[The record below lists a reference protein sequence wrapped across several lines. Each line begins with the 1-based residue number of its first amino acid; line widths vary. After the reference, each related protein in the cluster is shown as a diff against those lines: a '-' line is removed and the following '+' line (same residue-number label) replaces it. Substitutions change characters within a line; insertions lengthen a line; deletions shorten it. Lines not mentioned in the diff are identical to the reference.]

1 MAEPPGTAVTFL
13 FSDIEGSTRLW
24 EQHPEGMRDAL
35 ARHDSLSRA
44 AVTAHGGTVVKT
56 TGDGVHAVF
65 GEPGDAIR
73 AAVTL
78 QRALRDPAATAGIAL
93 RVRCG
98 MHSGAVQRR
107 DNDYFGTTVN
117 RAARVMHAAHG
128 GQTLVSQAIADAV
141 QASMPADAS
150 LRELGV
156 VLLRGLDRPERV
168 YQLLHPDLSPE
179 FPPLR
184 SLDTT
189 PNNLPEQL
197 TSFIGRDEDVAHVR
211 RLLQSARLVTL
222 LGPGGIGK
230 TRLALQLATEVLDQH
245 PDGAWLVALDSIAD
259 AALVPQ
265 VVAQAL
271 GVRQDGTAS
280 LLQALTD
287 HVKARRMLLVLDN
300 CEHVLGACATMTN
313 TLLRAAPDLRIIATS
328 REPLRI
334 VGEQTYLLSTLPLP
348 DEHRPGDIEGLAKFP
363 AVALFIDRA
372 RLQQPGFAL
381 TAQNAAAITAI
392 CRRIEGIPL
401 AIELAAA
408 RVRVL
413 SVEKIAER
421 LQDRLQLLSG
431 GSRLA
436 LPRQQTLRALIDW
449 SYDLLTDVE
458 KTMFQRLSVFA
469 GGCTLEA
476 AEDVCSGGIV
486 QLRDA
491 LDLLASLTEKSL
503 VVFASPEASA
513 SYRCLQTIRDFAA
526 EKLGQSSEEE
536 AIRNRHL
543 AFYVAFAEEAQAR
556 LVGPAQA
563 DWSRRLDG
571 ELENL
576 LAAHAWCAHAADRGQ
591 RGLRLV
597 TAIRTYWVD
606 RGLFE
611 LGARVLDEALGR
623 AGADAATPE
632 RARGL
637 FAAGQIAFFRGR
649 YGEARER
656 LEENLA
662 LARALGSKSDQVSA
676 LAWLGHTAVAQA
688 SLPEARA
695 HLEAALALARELGD
709 TASTSVALNGLAEF
723 HRADGAMA
731 LALPLYKEG
740 LALNR
745 TLENRSNVA
754 NALVNLAAA
763 STALGDLDGPVAMLR
778 EALALCA
785 ATGTVAQG
793 QFALDVTAGLAMA
806 RGAWERGVRLLGASD
821 EQLQRMGLQREP
833 PDARFIAPA
842 ARASARGAR
851 PSGARCS
858 LCGGCDAVLRARDR
872 RGYTLAARTGRID
885 KGVPRRRALAPPHS
899 RRGIG
904 CGCVSTSGLRM
915 ASSCSLDSSPL
926 RNTIA

>member
-1 MAEPPGTAVTFL
+1 MPELSGSAVTFL

-24 EQHPEGMRDAL
+24 EQHPETMRDAL
-35 ARHDSLSRA
+35 ARHDELSQA

-56 TGDGVHAVF
+56 MGDGLHAVF
-65 GEPGDAIR
+65 GEPGAAIR
-73 AAVTL
+73 ATVML
-78 QRALRDPAATAGIAL
+78 QRALRDPEATAGIAL
-93 RVRCG
+93 HVRCG
-98 MHSGAVQRR
+98 LHLGVVQRR
-107 DNDYFGTTVN
+107 DNDFYGTAVN
-117 RAARVMHAAHG
+117 RAARIMRAAHG
-128 GQTLVSQAIADAV
+128 GQTVVSQAVADAIE
-141 QASMPADAS
+141 ACMPADAS

-168 YQLLHPDLSPE
+168 YQLLHPDLVQD

-197 TSFIGRDEDVAHVR
+197 TSFIGRDDDVAHVR
-211 RLLQSARLVTL
+211 QLLQSARLVTL

-230 TRLALQLATEVLDQH
+230 TRLALQVAAEVLDQH
-245 PDGAWLVALDSIAD
+245 PDGAWLVALDSITD

-271 GVRQDGTAS
+271 GVRQDGTTS
-280 LLQALTD
+280 LLQALAA
-287 HVKARRMLLVLDN
+287 HVKTRRMLLVLDN
-300 CEHVLGACATMTN
+300 CEHVLGACATMAN
-313 TLLRAAPDLRIIATS
+313 ALLRAAPDLRIVATS
-328 REPLRI
+328 REPMRI
-334 VGEQTYLLSTLPLP
+334 AGEQTYLLSTLSLP
-348 DEHRPGDIEGLAKFP
+348 DEHRQIGIEALAQFP
-363 AVALFIDRA
+363 AVALFLDRA

-381 TAQNAAAITAI
+381 TAQNAAAVTAI

-476 AEDVCSGGIV
+476 AEEVCSGGIV
-486 QLRDA
+486 PLPDA

-503 VVFASPEASA
+503 VVFESPESPA

-526 EKLGQSSEEE
+526 EKLGQSSEEG
-536 AIRNRHL
+536 AIRDRHV
-543 AFYVAFAEEAQAR
+543 AFYVALAEEAQAK
-556 LVGPAQA
+556 LLGPAQG
-563 DWSRRLDG
+563 DWCKRLDG

-576 LAAHAWCAHAADRGQ
+576 LAAHAWCAHDAATAQ
-591 RGLRLV
+591 QGLRLV

-623 AGADAATPE
+623 AGAKASTLE

-649 YGEARER
+649 YGEARDR

-662 LARALGSKSDQVSA
+662 LTRTLGSKPDQVSA
-676 LAWLGHTAVAQA
+676 LAWLGHSAAAQA
-688 SLPEARA
+688 NPMEARA

-709 TASTSVALNGLAEF
+709 TASLSVALNGLAEF
-723 HRADGAMA
+723 HRTQGDMPQA
-731 LALPLYKEG
+731 LALYQEG

-745 TLENRSNVA
+745 ALKNPSNVA

-763 STALGDLDGPVAMLR
+763 STALGDLEGPVAMLR
-778 EALALCA
+778 EALTLCA
-785 ATGTVAQG
+785 AAGAVAQG

-821 EQLQRMGLQREP
+821 EQLKRMGLQREP
-833 PDARFIAPA
+833 PDERFIAPLDAQARQALGDSAHDA
-842 ARASARGAR
+842 AYAAGTAFSY
-851 PSGARCS
+851 
-858 LCGGCDAVLRARDR
+858 DAAIDDATVWLREQA
-872 RGYTLAARTGRID
+872 
-885 KGVPRRRALAPPHS
+885 
-899 RRGIG
+899 
-904 CGCVSTSGLRM
+904 
-915 ASSCSLDSSPL
+915 
-926 RNTIA
+926 